1 MCIIILLSFYWG
13 IAIDDNSVSHEQI
26 LEEENQIAIILDD
39 MIKTSKLK
47 QGNDWLYTFIIKELM
62 FIISTDHITSV
73 YNSEN
78 MFSQRKSVKRY
89 VL

>member
-1 MCIIILLSFYWG
+1 
-13 IAIDDNSVSHEQI
+13 
-26 LEEENQIAIILDD
+26 

-47 QGNDWLYTFIIKELM
+47 QGNDWLYTFVIKELM

-78 MFSQRKSVKRY
+78 MFSVEEQ
-89 VL
+89 LQTQCEEQN